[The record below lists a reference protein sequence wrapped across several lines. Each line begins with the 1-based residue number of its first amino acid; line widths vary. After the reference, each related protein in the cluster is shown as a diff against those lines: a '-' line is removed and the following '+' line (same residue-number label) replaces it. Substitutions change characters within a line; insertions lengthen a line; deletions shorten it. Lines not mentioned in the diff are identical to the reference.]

1 MIIWFT
7 GQPGSGKTTLSN
19 ELIKLINNST
29 CISIDGDEIRDIFN
43 NKDYSRD
50 GRIKNIEMVQ
60 NFAIFL
66 ETKGFTPIVSLVSP
80 YREIRENLKLKTKV
94 LEIYV
99 YSNEPRGRENFFV
112 KDYEE
117 PLKNFTEINTTNKSI
132 EESGY
137 EIFNVYR
144 KMAAVA

>member
-43 NKDYSRD
+43 NKDYSSD

-66 ETKGFTPIVSLVSP
+66 EIKGFTPIVSLVSP
-80 YREIRENLKLKTKV
+80 YREIRENLKLRTQV

-137 EIFNVYR
+137 EIFDVYR

>member
-66 ETKGFTPIVSLVSP
+66 EIKGFTPIVSLVSP
-80 YREIRENLKLKTKV
+80 YREIRENLKLRTQV

-137 EIFNVYR
+137 EIFDVYR